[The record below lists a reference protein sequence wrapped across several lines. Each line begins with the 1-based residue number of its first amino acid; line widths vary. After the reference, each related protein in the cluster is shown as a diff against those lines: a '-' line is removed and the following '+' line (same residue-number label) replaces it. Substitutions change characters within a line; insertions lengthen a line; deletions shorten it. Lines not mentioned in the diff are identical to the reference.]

1 VRQLAGAREQAPA
14 FQKKVTMQLP
24 QDGTLLRIFI
34 GEADKYAHMPLYEWI
49 VLQAREQGL
58 AGATVLRGMMGF
70 GANTRKI
77 HTFRFDTLSED
88 LPIIIEIVDTQ
99 DKLDK
104 FLELIEPHI
113 VAGLITLE
121 KAQVKFYRFEP

>member
-1 VRQLAGAREQAPA
+1 
-14 FQKKVTMQLP
+14 MQLP
-24 QDGTLLRIFI
+24 QDGMLLRIFI
-34 GEADKYAHMPLYEWI
+34 GEADKYDHKPLYEWI

-70 GANTRKI
+70 GANTRQI

-99 DKLDK
+99 AKLEK

-113 VAGLITLE
+113 GAGLVTLE

>member
-1 VRQLAGAREQAPA
+1 M
-14 FQKKVTMQLP
+14 MQLP
-24 QDGTLLRIFI
+24 KDGTLLRIFI
-34 GEADKYAHMPLYEWI
+34 GEAYKYQHKPFYEWI
-49 VLQAREQGL
+49 VLLAREQGL

-99 DKLDK
+99 EKLDK
-104 FLELIEPHI
+104 FLTLIEPHI
-113 VAGLITLE
+113 TAGLVTLG
-121 KAQVKFYRFEP
+121 KTQVQLYRFLS